1 MIAACR
7 MRETGETRMLH
18 LDGLSVRTPHLPS
31 HGWKAGAARLS
42 LSAALHLVVAMLVV
56 GVFTH
61 GRRLTSADDAQR
73 RNPELKAIAHLVF
86 IAREA
91 PHISGGGGGG
101 GNRQAGPIRHAE
113 GIGRDAIT
121 LRTTSTLPSFRDNGV
136 ARPPAAPAVLLDARP
151 LASGNSDVLGLPVGG
166 VSFGTSTGPGSS
178 GGVGEGTGTG
188 IGSGS
193 GPGLGPGSGGGTGG
207 GAYKPGGAVSP
218 PRVIREVKPTFT
230 ADALA
235 HKVQGRVVLELVVN
249 RAGRAENV
257 RVVTPLDPGLD
268 EQAIAA
274 ARQWRF
280 EPGRLAGTPV
290 DVVVTLALD
299 FWIQ

>member
-1 MIAACR
+1 
-7 MRETGETRMLH
+7 MLH
-18 LDGLSVRTPHLPS
+18 LEGLSIRTSQLPS
-31 HGWKAGAARLS
+31 HGWKAGVARLS
-42 LSAALHLVVAMLVV
+42 LSAALHLAVAMLVV
-56 GVFTH
+56 GMLAH
-61 GRRLTSADDAQR
+61 ARRLTTADDPQHR
-73 RNPELKAIAHLVF
+73 SPELKAISHLVF

-91 PHISGGGGGG
+91 PRITRGGGGG

-113 GIGRDAIT
+113 GIGHDAIT
-121 LRTTSTLPSFRDNGV
+121 LRTTPTLRFMDDSRVDAP
-136 ARPPAAPAVLLDARP
+136 ARPPAVLLDARP
-151 LASGNSDVLGLPVGG
+151 LASGNSDVFGLPVGG
-166 VSFGTSTGPGSS
+166 VSFGTSTGPGSG
-178 GGVGEGTGTG
+178 GGVGDGTGTG

-207 GAYKPGGAVSP
+207 GVYKPGGAVSP
-218 PRVIREVKPTFT
+218 PRVIHEVKPTFT

-235 HKVQGRVVLELVVN
+235 RKVQGRVLLELVVN
-249 RAGRAENV
+249 RLGRAENV
-257 RVVTPLDPGLD
+257 RVVRPLDPELD
-268 EQAIAA
+268 DQAIAA

>member
-1 MIAACR
+1 
-7 MRETGETRMLH
+7 MLH
-18 LDGLSVRTPHLPS
+18 FDGLSVRTPQLPA
-31 HGWKAGAARLS
+31 HGWKAGVARLS
-42 LSAALHLVVAMLVV
+42 LSAALHLVAAMLVV
-56 GVFTH
+56 GVFAH
-61 GRRLTSADDAQR
+61 ARRLTDAENAQR
-73 RNPELKAIAHLVF
+73 QNPELTAIAHLVF

-91 PHISGGGGGG
+91 PRISGGGGGG
-101 GNRQAGPIRHAE
+101 GNRQTGPIRRAE

-121 LRTTSTLPSFRDNGV
+121 LRTTLTPPSLNDTRADAPALP
-136 ARPPAAPAVLLDARP
+136 PAVLLDARP
-151 LASGNSDVLGLPVGG
+151 LASGNSDVFGLPDGG
-166 VSFGTSTGPGSS
+166 VSFGTSTGPGSG

-193 GPGLGPGSGGGTGG
+193 GPGLGPGSGGGAGG
-207 GAYKPGGAVSP
+207 GVYRPGGTVSP
-218 PRVIREVKPTFT
+218 PRVVHEVKPTYT

-235 HKVQGRVVLELVVN
+235 RKIQGRVVLELVVN
-249 RAGRAENV
+249 RLGRAESV
-257 RVVTPLDPGLD
+257 RVVRPLDPGLD

-280 EPGRLAGTPV
+280 EPGRLAGAPV

>member
-1 MIAACR
+1 
-7 MRETGETRMLH
+7 MLH
-18 LDGLSVRTPHLPS
+18 LDGLSARTPQLPS

-42 LSAALHLVVAMLVV
+42 LSAALHLVIAILVV
-56 GVFTH
+56 GVFAH
-61 GRRLTSADDAQR
+61 ARRLTRADDAQR
-73 RNPELKAIAHLVF
+73 RNPELQAIAHLVF

-91 PHISGGGGGG
+91 PRISGGGGGG
-101 GNRQAGPIRHAE
+101 GNHQTGPIRRAE

-121 LRTTSTLPSFRDNGV
+121 LRTTSTPPSMNDSRVDAPALP
-136 ARPPAAPAVLLDARP
+136 PAVLLDARS
-151 LASGNSDVLGLPVGG
+151 LAHGNNEVLGLPDGG
-166 VSFGTSTGPGSS
+166 VSFGTSTGPGSG

-193 GPGLGPGSGGGTGG
+193 GPGLGPGSGGGAGG
-207 GAYKPGGAVSP
+207 GVYRPGGTVSP
-218 PRVIREVKPTFT
+218 PRVIHEVKPTFT

-235 HKVQGRVVLELVVN
+235 RKVQGRVVLELVVN

-257 RVVTPLDPGLD
+257 RVVMSLDPGLD

>member
-1 MIAACR
+1 
-7 MRETGETRMLH
+7 MLH
-18 LDGLSVRTPHLPS
+18 LDGLSGRTPQLPA

-56 GVFTH
+56 GVFAH
-61 GRRLTSADDAQR
+61 ARRLTRADDAQS
-73 RNPELKAIAHLVF
+73 RNPELQSIAHLVF

-91 PHISGGGGGG
+91 PRMSGGGGGG
-101 GNRQAGPIRHAE
+101 GNHQTGPIRRAE

-121 LRTTSTLPSFRDNGV
+121 LRTTPTFRFLDDSRVDAPALP
-136 ARPPAAPAVLLDARP
+136 PAVLLDARS
-151 LASGNSDVLGLPVGG
+151 LASGNNEVLGLPDAG
-166 VSFGTSTGPGSS
+166 VSFGTSTGPGSG
-178 GGVGEGTGTG
+178 GGVGEGRGTG

-193 GPGLGPGSGGGTGG
+193 GPGLGPGSGGGAGG
-207 GAYKPGGAVSP
+207 GVYRPGGTVSP
-218 PRVIREVKPTFT
+218 PRVIHEVKPTFT

-235 HKVQGRVVLELVVN
+235 RKVQGRVVLELVVN

-257 RVVTPLDPGLD
+257 RVVMTLDPGLD

-280 EPGRLAGTPV
+280 EPGRLAGVPV

>member
-1 MIAACR
+1 
-7 MRETGETRMLH
+7 MLH
-18 LDGLSVRTPHLPS
+18 LDGLSARTPQLPLS
-31 HGWKAGAARLS
+31 GWKAGVTRLA
-42 LSAALHLVVAMLVV
+42 LSAALHLAVAMLVI
-56 GVFTH
+56 GVLTH
-61 GRRLTSADDAQR
+61 ARRLTTAESPQHPS
-73 RNPELKAIAHLVF
+73 PELKAIAHLVF

-91 PHISGGGGGG
+91 PRISGGGGGG

-113 GIGRDAIT
+113 GIGHDAIT
-121 LRTTSTLPSFRDNGV
+121 LRTTSTLPSFRDNHV
-136 ARPPAAPAVLLDARP
+136 DRPPAAPAVLLDARP
-151 LASGNSDVLGLPVGG
+151 LASGNSDVFGLPVGG
-166 VSFGTSTGPGSS
+166 VSFGTSSGPGSG
-178 GGVGEGTGTG
+178 GGVGEGAGTG

-207 GAYKPGGAVSP
+207 GAYRPGGSVSP

-235 HKVQGRVVLELVVN
+235 RKVQGRVLLELVVN
-249 RAGRAENV
+249 RLGRVENV
-257 RVVTPLDPGLD
+257 RVVRPLDPGLD

>member
-1 MIAACR
+1 
-7 MRETGETRMLH
+7 MLH
-18 LDGLSVRTPHLPS
+18 FDGLSARTPQLPS
-31 HGWKAGAARLS
+31 HGWKAGVARLS
-42 LSAALHLVVAMLVV
+42 LSAALHVVAAMLVV
-56 GVFTH
+56 GLFAH
-61 GRRLTSADDAQR
+61 ARRLTRADDAQR
-73 RNPELKAIAHLVF
+73 RNPELQAIAHLVF

-91 PHISGGGGGG
+91 PRVSGGGGGG
-101 GNRQAGPIRHAE
+101 GNRQTGPIRRAE

-121 LRTTSTLPSFRDNGV
+121 LRTTSTPPSLDDSRVDPL
-136 ARPPAAPAVLLDARP
+136 ALAPAVLLDARS
-151 LASGNSDVLGLPVGG
+151 LASGNNDVLGLPTGG
-166 VSFGTSTGPGSS
+166 VSYGSSTGPGSG
-178 GGVGEGTGTG
+178 GGVGDGTGTG

-193 GPGLGPGSGGGTGG
+193 GPGLGPGSGGGAGG
-207 GAYKPGGAVSP
+207 GVYRPGGTVSP

-235 HKVQGRVVLELVVN
+235 RKVQGRVLLELVVN
-249 RAGRAENV
+249 RLGRAENV
-257 RVVTPLDPGLD
+257 RVVRPLDPGLD

>member
-1 MIAACR
+1 
-7 MRETGETRMLH
+7 MLH
-18 LDGLSVRTPHLPS
+18 LDGLSGRTPQLPA
-31 HGWKAGAARLS
+31 HGWKAGVARLS
-42 LSAALHLVVAMLVV
+42 LSAALHLVVAILVV
-56 GVFTH
+56 GVFAH
-61 GRRLTSADDAQR
+61 ARRLTTADDAQH
-73 RNPELKAIAHLVF
+73 RNPELKAITHLVF
-86 IAREA
+86 IARDV
-91 PHISGGGGGG
+91 PRFSGGGGGG

-113 GIGRDAIT
+113 GVGRDAIT
-121 LRTTSTLPSFRDNGV
+121 LRTTSTLPSFRDNRV
-136 ARPPAAPAVLLDARP
+136 DQPPAAPAVLLDARP
-151 LASGNSDVLGLPVGG
+151 LASGDNDVLGLPTGG
-166 VSFGTSTGPGSS
+166 VSFGTSTGPGSG

-207 GAYKPGGAVSP
+207 GAYKPGGTVSP

-235 HKVQGRVVLELVVN
+235 RKVQGRVVLELVVN

-257 RVVTPLDPGLD
+257 RVVMPLDPGLD